1 MRRLQGREQR
11 FQAWVNHNISKQL
24 VKEAKQL
31 NAALAFE
38 DLTKIRESLNQ
49 QPRSQTERRRTN
61 NWAFYQLRIFV
72 QYKAI
77 IAGVLVVF
85 VPPAYTSKT
94 CSRCGHVHPET
105 DSKKSYR
112 NGKNFK
118 CGHCGFSH
126 DADLNAAC
134 NIAALGASVSSPAS
148 PGFSCRLEGQLDLF
162 PASMLCG

>member
-11 FQAWVNHNISKQL
+11 FQKWVNHNISKQL
-24 VKEAKQL
+24 VREAKEL

-38 DLTKIRESLNQ
+38 DLAKIRESLNQ
-49 QPRSQTERRRTN
+49 QPRNKTERRRTN

-77 IAGVLVVF
+77 IAGVMVVF

-105 DSKKSYR
+105 DRKKSYR
-112 NGKNFK
+112 QGKKFK
-118 CGHCGFSH
+118 CGHCGFEH
-126 DADLNAAC
+126 DADLNAAL
-134 NIAALGASVSSPAS
+134 NIAALGASVSSPGS
-148 PGFSCRLEGQLDLF
+148 PGFSCKLEGQLTLF
-162 PASMLCG
+162 PSTMLCG